1 MRDITAQQTP
11 WILFKRRFLVLV
23 KRKNLLKTIW
33 NPEVNFL
40 REAMEQTSER
50 LAKLEEEGDRVP
62 NNLIAKSA
70 VRGV

>member
-23 KRKNLLKTIW
+23 KKDHLGSFLS
-33 NPEVNFL
+33 EVNFL

-50 LAKLEEEGDRVP
+50 LAKLEEEGDRVL